1 MASVLVAVIGNVQK
15 MKNIFLLSVLLT
27 FAGCKKNE
35 ARPDAVSKDPIAK
48 KTSDAGIAK
57 TNPESKNI
65 DLKKINDEV
74 LAALKNKNYK
84 TFAEFIHPEKGVR
97 FSMYAF
103 TSIHEDKHFT
113 KSDFIKYQPTK
124 TIFTWGAR
132 DGSGD
137 PYKATVNQYL
147 KNWVFVKD
155 FTKGSYSV
163 NEFQGGGNSLNNLK
177 EIYPDKDFTE
187 NYIKGAGENNEMD
200 WNTLRLVFEYFNGK
214 YYLIAVV
221 NDRWTI

>member
-1 MASVLVAVIGNVQK
+1 
-15 MKNIFLLSVLLT
+15 MKNIFLLIVLLS

-35 ARPDAVSKDPIAK
+35 ARQDVVLQDSASK
-48 KTSDAGIAK
+48 KTADAEITEAA
-57 TNPESKNI
+57 PESKNE
-65 DLKKINDEV
+65 DLKKINNEILSV
-74 LAALKNKNYK
+74 LKNKNYK
-84 TFAEFIHPEKGVR
+84 AFAEYIHLEKGVR

-103 TSIHEDKHFT
+103 TSINDDKHFT

-137 PYKATVNQYL
+137 SYKATINQYL
-147 KNWVFVKD
+147 KDWVFVKD
-155 FTKGSYSV
+155 FTNANYSF

-177 EIYPDKDFTE
+177 EIYPDTDFTE
-187 NYIKGAGENNEMD
+187 NYIKGTGENNEMD
-200 WNTLRLVFEYFNGK
+200 WNTLRLIFEEFQGK
-214 YYLIAVV
+214 YYLIGVV